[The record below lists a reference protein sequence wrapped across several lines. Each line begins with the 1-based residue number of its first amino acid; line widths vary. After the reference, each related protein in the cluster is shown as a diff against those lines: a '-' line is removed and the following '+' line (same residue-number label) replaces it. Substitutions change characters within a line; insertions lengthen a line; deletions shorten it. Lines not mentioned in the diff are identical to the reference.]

1 MVIED
6 IDSSDFTHFSKK
18 CAIFLIYTLISEEN
32 NVILHKIS
40 KNVQMDTT
48 KVGSFNRIIEHSIKE
63 YWNLNSLSDY
73 GILTLQYKDVA
84 RIIEKMHILFEHSG
98 IKPGAKIAI
107 CGKNQCRWGAAFF
120 SIITYGAV
128 AVPILHEFH
137 PEQIHDIVNHSDAKL
152 LFVGETVWKKLDA
165 EKMPRLEGVISL
177 TDHHLEVSRNEK
189 LTYAR
194 ENLNRLFGEKYPL
207 NFRAEHVHYHED
219 KPEELAIINYTSGTT
234 SNSKGVMIPYRALW
248 SNSDFAEHVLGNDL
262 KPGMSVISMLPMAHM
277 YGMAYE
283 FIFEFIKGV
292 HVNFLTKVASPT
304 VLIKALAEVKPCLIV
319 VVPLII
325 EKIVRKSVL
334 PKIQDPKIRVMMR
347 LPVVGQ
353 RIKQKICDALTNALG
368 GNFYELII
376 GGAALN
382 QEGESLLHEIGFR
395 YTVGYG
401 TTECAPIIC
410 YNDWKDVKVGS
421 CGKCVVNMELKID
434 SSDPQHVPGEILTR
448 GLNVMLGYYKNE
460 EATAKTIDRDGWYH
474 TGDLGVI
481 DRDGNVFIKGR
492 CKNMLLGANGQNIY
506 PEEIEDKL
514 SGMALVSECVVIQKN
529 EKLYA
534 LVYPDP
540 EQVKQL
546 RLQPDDV
553 AAIMEQNRKDLNPT
567 IPSYAQLA
575 GIRIMDEE
583 FEKTPKK
590 SIKRYLYMNVD
601 V

>member
-1 MVIED
+1 
-6 IDSSDFTHFSKK
+6 
-18 CAIFLIYTLISEEN
+18 
-32 NVILHKIS
+32 
-40 KNVQMDTT
+40 MDTSRVT
-48 KVGSFNRIIEHSIKE
+48 SYNQILADSIKQN
-63 YWNLNSLSDY
+63 WNLDALSDY
-73 GILTLQYKDVA
+73 GELTLQYKDVA

-98 IKPGAKIAI
+98 IKPGDKIAI
-107 CGKNQCRWGAAFF
+107 CGRNQCRWGAAFL

-137 PEQIHDIVNHSDAKL
+137 PEQIHDIVNHSDARL
-152 LFVGETVWKKLDA
+152 LFVGDAVWKKLDA
-165 EKMPRLEGVISL
+165 EKMPALEGIISL
-177 TDHHLEVSRNEK
+177 TDHHLEVSRNEQ
-189 LTYAR
+189 LTFAR
-194 ENLNRLFGEKYPL
+194 KNLNKLFGEKYPL
-207 NFRAEHVHYHED
+207 NFRAEHVSYYND
-219 KPEELAIINYTSGTT
+219 QPEELALINYTSGTT

-248 SNSDFAEHVLGNDL
+248 SNADFAEHVLGDYL
-262 KPGMSVISMLPMAHM
+262 KPGMKVLSMLPMAHT
-277 YGMAYE
+277 YGMAFE
-283 FIFEFIKGV
+283 FLFEFIKGI

-304 VLIKALAEVKPCLIV
+304 ILIKALADVKPSLIV

-325 EKIVRKSVL
+325 EKIVRKSVM

-382 QEGESLLHEIGFR
+382 QEVESLLHEIGFR

-401 TTECAPIIC
+401 TTECAPIIS
-410 YNDWKDVKVGS
+410 YDDWRDVKVGS
-421 CGKCVVNMELKID
+421 CGKSARNMEIRID
-434 SSDPQHVPGEILTR
+434 SVSPQTVPGEILTR

-460 EATAKTIDRDGWYH
+460 EATRQTLTADGWYH

-481 DRDGNVFIKGR
+481 DADGNLFIKGR

-514 SGMALVSECVVIQKN
+514 SGMALVSECVVIQSG
-529 EKLYA
+529 EKLYG

-540 EQVKQL
+540 EQVRQL

-553 AAIMEQNRKDLNPT
+553 SAIMEQNRKDLNPNL
-567 IPSYAQLA
+567 PSYAQLS
-575 GIRIMDEE
+575 GIRIMDQE

-590 SIKRYLYMNVD
+590 SIKRYLYTNTPV
-601 V
+601 